1 MLGCLVGARVLGPV
15 YPEGVYELGEGCC
28 PLPWLE
34 GIFDICFGLGW
45 SNRVFFVRR
54 WVRCVRTRHPRRGLL
69 GALWGWQ
76 RFKWFR
82 SLESEAAG
90 LDLSDG

>member
-54 WVRCVRTRHPRRGLL
+54 
-69 GALWGWQ
+69 
-76 RFKWFR
+76 
-82 SLESEAAG
+82 
-90 LDLSDG
+90 